1 MHTVGCIEVQSLA
14 PLIWPWESQ
23 QQSTSILQDFSDYAN
38 KHSRVVDFCMH
49 RVRMLVHFGITPYLV
64 FDGDHLPSKAGTE
77 KSRRDRRKESRKA
90 GMELLN
96 MGKTAQAHQELQ
108 KAVDITPEIAR
119 NLIEELKRNNVQY
132 VVAPYEADS
141 QLAYLEKKGIIDG
154 VLSEDSDLLVFGV
167 KTLLTKLDQYGDC
180 VMVKQDDFTACRDI
194 NLVGWTCGDFRRM
207 AILSGCDYLEG
218 IHKMG
223 LKTAHRMLRKY
234 KTVDKVI
241 RFAQLEGKM
250 KIPSGYLEMFEQAEK
265 TFLYQWV
272 FCPEAQRMVTLTE
285 PETPE
290 VIAGIDYIGHY
301 AEPEI
306 AKRLAAGDLNPMTK
320 KPIVVAAPP
329 TNASYYKRTP
339 LLQRSKTFDTGKNT
353 KIDSFFRPGRKPLD
367 ELDPNSFTPS
377 PSQQRTLAANANRE
391 WQADSVEARPSSAP
405 TRAIFRRPALLE
417 RTNSA
422 PNPAKRQRLCGDES
436 NAQQAAQTQRSRFFN
451 NDTSYQPSPLG
462 AKSTAGKNKSKLQ
475 QFNLWSDD
483 SIDLDAM
490 AALPDIATQ
499 TETTPSASAIARIR
513 KFSVFSDSPSSAAAT
528 PSRRQDDA
536 QPSIIDLEEDNVD
549 DGPVPFASVLRQE
562 VGSLSQQFSF
572 TGLPTPSL
580 TNSQSTRN
588 GFSFTA
594 EPATPPQSQLEHISL
609 SDKQA
614 DDRALIA
621 ETPCHTKAVFGTG
634 YMTLPSRSASP
645 LSTRKVQRD
654 CDIITILSQQSKSA
668 KGSEDLMIVPDSEAD
683 MIDDEE
689 EEEQGDTGFAM
700 KLNLKQF
707 AFSEGPCLI

>member
-1 MHTVGCIEVQSLA
+1 
-14 PLIWPWESQ
+14 
-23 QQSTSILQDFSDYAN
+23 
-38 KHSRVVDFCMH
+38 MH

-64 FDGDHLPSKAGTE
+64 FDGDRLPSKSGTE

-119 NLIEELKRNNVQY
+119 SLIEELKRNNVQY

-141 QLAYLEKKGIIDG
+141 QLAYLEKKRIIDG

-180 VMVKQDDFTACRDI
+180 IMVKQDDFTACRDV
-194 NLVGWTCGDFRRM
+194 NLVGWTCDDFRRM

-250 KIPSGYLEMFEQAEK
+250 KIPPGYMDMFEQAEK

-272 FCPEAQRMVTLTE
+272 FCPETQRMVTLTE
-285 PETPE
+285 PETPG
-290 VIAGIDYIGHY
+290 VIDGIDYIGHY
-301 AEPEI
+301 AEPEL
-306 AKRLAAGDLNPMTK
+306 AKQLAAGDLNPMTK
-320 KPIVVAAPP
+320 KPIILATPSTIP
-329 TNASYYKRTP
+329 SYYKRTP

-405 TRAIFRRPALLE
+405 SRAVFQRPALLE

-422 PNPAKRQRLCGDES
+422 PNPAKRQRLCGDE
-436 NAQQAAQTQRSRFFN
+436 NTEQEAGQTQRSRFFN
-451 NDTSYQPSPLG
+451 SNTSYQPSPLG
-462 AKSTAGKNKSKLQ
+462 CKSTVGRNKVKQQ

-483 SIDLDAM
+483 SIDEDAM

-499 TETTPSASAIARIR
+499 TELTPSASAIARIR
-513 KFSVFSDSPSSAAAT
+513 KFSVFADSTSSHPASAT
-528 PSRRQDDA
+528 PSRRPKDA
-536 QPSIIDLEEDNVD
+536 GFSVAAVEREHSGDEPI
-549 DGPVPFASVLRQE
+549 PFAAALRQE

-580 TNSQSTRN
+580 TNSQSTK
-588 GFSFTA
+588 GSFSFMA

-609 SDKQA
+609 SDRQA
-614 DDRALIA
+614 RATVPIA
-621 ETPCHTKAVFGTG
+621 ETPCHANSVLGVRSIK
-634 YMTLPSRSASP
+634 LPSRSVSP
-645 LSTRKVQRD
+645 TSTMKSQHNS
-654 CDIITILSQQSKSA
+654 DIITILSQQSKSA
-668 KGSEDLMIVPDSEAD
+668 KGSEDLMLVPDSEAD
-683 MIDDEE
+683 IDIEDGDEE
-689 EEEQGDTGFAM
+689 EADTGFAS

-707 AFSEGPCLI
+707 AFSGGLA